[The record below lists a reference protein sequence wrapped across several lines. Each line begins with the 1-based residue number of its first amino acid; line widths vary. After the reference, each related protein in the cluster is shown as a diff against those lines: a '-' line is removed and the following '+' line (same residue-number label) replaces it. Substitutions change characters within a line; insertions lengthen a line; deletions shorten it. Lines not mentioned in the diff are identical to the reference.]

1 MELNPDVPH
10 RYAHRMV
17 SQGSFD
23 FEREIC
29 DRINGKPRIIVAPD
43 SFKDCLSASRIA
55 EIISDEVL
63 SVHPDWDVVLH
74 PLSDGGEGFTEL
86 LTGALGGELVPVRV
100 TGPLGSPVDAC
111 YGRVGETAVF
121 GVSSACGLQLVP
133 PKKRNPLLTT
143 TRGVGELMLS
153 AYRSG
158 CGKMIIGHGG
168 TATCDGGEGM
178 MSVPGIE
185 ELCGKISVEALCDVD
200 VPFMGPGGA
209 VQVFAPQKG
218 ADATMLE
225 ILERKMGQRARII
238 REETGFDVLTAPG
251 AGAGGGLA
259 GAIMG
264 YFGAAYR
271 SGIDAFLEHTRFDL
285 VLRGADLIIT
295 GEGRS
300 DSQTL
305 SGKAPMGVLCH
316 SGGVPVVLLSGS
328 VKDRDALLAAGFRDA
343 IQVSPE
349 DVPLEVATRPETA
362 EKNIRAAVGSF
373 LGRY

>member
-1 MELNPDVPH
+1 
-10 RYAHRMV
+10 
-17 SQGSFD
+17 
-23 FEREIC
+23 
-29 DRINGKPRIIVAPD
+29 
-43 SFKDCLSASRIA
+43 
-55 EIISDEVL
+55 
-63 SVHPDWDVVLH
+63 
-74 PLSDGGEGFTEL
+74 
-86 LTGALGGELVPVRV
+86 
-100 TGPLGSPVDAC
+100 
-111 YGRVGETAVF
+111 
-121 GVSSACGLQLVP
+121 
-133 PKKRNPLLTT
+133 
-143 TRGVGELMLS
+143 MLS

-158 CGKMIIGHGG
+158 CGKMIIGLGG

-218 ADATMLE
+218 ADATILE

-271 SGIDAFLEHTRFDL
+271 SGIDAFLEHTQFDL
-285 VLRGADLIIT
+285 ALRGADLIIT

-305 SGKAPMGVLCH
+305 SGKAPMGVLRH

-328 VKDRDALLAAGFRDA
+328 VRDRDALLAAGFRDA

-362 EKNIRAAVGSF
+362 DKNIRAAVGSF
-373 LGRY
+373 LRRY